1 MQIVLPVSFSYL
13 EMTLLLLLISILAI
27 SFLIGRKYYILKQN
41 SHDRS
46 NSILNNIQDG
56 VYRTDLDGNMI
67 WCSPSAL
74 KILRVNSPEIIKK
87 VNVKDFYVNPEHR
100 NELLTKL
107 QENGQVSNYETLL
120 RRMDGGEI
128 VISCNSTYWYDDNGK
143 IAGIEGVFR
152 DITENKQAKKA
163 LIESEEKYR
172 SLVEGASEAIFSVDS
187 NGIFLYMNNVAAKR
201 LEGNPENFI
210 GKTMW
215 EVFPKHIADSQMI
228 SIGKVFENG
237 IGRSSQ
243 TATIIGGKKYRYS
256 TNLQPIKDSL
266 GEISAVLGVA
276 RDITSLI
283 NTQQDLQNERDFVES
298 LLETA
303 NSLIV
308 CMDKYARI
316 TVFNRE
322 IERLTGYS
330 RDEVIGKSWPEIFLP
345 KDHYHH
351 KIDNFEEWVRKNPS
365 DQLEAQIKT
374 KTGELRTILWSNS
387 TLFHPDSDEFTA
399 ITVGLDITDK
409 KEIEKAQKESEARF
423 KESLKYSQTVL
434 YRLDLKTNTYDYIS
448 DIVYDFI
455 GYTPEEI
462 IKMGAD
468 GVNDLVHPDDKE
480 FQANYRYKLFEIDKG
495 DQSTRYTES
504 RIKAKNGNYIWS
516 GDSHALVRDDN
527 GEPLYII
534 GCARDI
540 TKHKLVEHKLR
551 QSELLNRKTL
561 DSIDEAIHVI
571 NLNMEIVLMNNTFL
585 SWCDKFGM
593 QTDVIGKS
601 IFDLFPFL
609 PKTIK
614 QEYQQVLQTGE
625 TFVTEEKN
633 RIGGKTVI
641 TETRKIPVMDD
652 GTITSLVTIIRDIT
666 FQRQAEAARI
676 ESELRFHEA
685 LENSH
690 DILYRLNLKTNLYDY
705 MSNSVFKLTGYTRDE
720 VLAVKSDGINTITH
734 PDDLK
739 ITENY
744 RKRLIEADQGKEI
757 SHTIEYR
764 IQHKDEHYIW
774 LGDSHTLIRD
784 AEGEPIYIIGVA
796 RDITAQKLSEIRHKA
811 RINLLDNLRKANDI
825 DSCLEYGCRAIL
837 EANLFERAVLTLHNN
852 KKEIV
857 NIGYIGLDDET
868 IKAARNAPPPN
879 DALLA
884 KLTQKQFRISNSYF
898 IPAESGVLYVQTDRF
913 VSQEDFS
920 DLTYSTWSPGD
931 ELFVPI
937 KGDSDKYEGW
947 LSVDTPMNRKR
958 PTLEIITLLEETVDI
973 VTQKIR
979 EINTQNILDEK
990 HNALI
995 ESEEKYRNLIDSS
1008 PDAIVIMKNGK
1019 VAFVN
1024 SMYNKLLGYKLGELG
1039 DELGFGKL
1047 IHKDDLEVVYQR
1059 MKDRKAGKEVPNL

>member
-1 MQIVLPVSFSYL
+1 MLVSL
-13 EMTLLLLLISILAI
+13 ILISAIL
-27 SFLIGRKYYILKQN
+27 FLIGRKYYILKQN
-41 SHDRS
+41 NHDRS
-46 NSILNNIQDG
+46 DSILNNIQDG
-56 VYRTDLDGNMI
+56 VYRTDLDGNML

-74 KILRVNSPEIIKK
+74 RILRVNSPAIIKK
-87 VNVKDFYVNPEHR
+87 VNVKDFYVYPEHR

-107 QENGQVSNYETLL
+107 QENGQISNYETLL
-120 RRMDGGEI
+120 RRMDGSEI
-128 VISCNSTYWYDDNGK
+128 VISCNSSYWYDAKGE

-152 DITENKQAKKA
+152 DITENKQAKKS

-187 NGIFLYMNNVAAKR
+187 NGVFLYMNNVAAKR
-201 LEGNPENFI
+201 FNGNPKNFI

-215 EVFPKHIADSQMI
+215 DIFPKNIADSQMS

-237 IGRSSQ
+237 TGRSSQ
-243 TATIIGGKKYRYS
+243 TITIIGGKKFRYS
-256 TNLQPIKDSL
+256 TNLQPIRDSL
-266 GEISAVLGVA
+266 GKISAVLGVA

-283 NTQQDLQNERDFVES
+283 KTQQDLQNERDFVES

-308 CMDKYARI
+308 CLDKYANI
-316 TVFNRE
+316 TVFNSE

-330 RDEVIGKSWPEIFLP
+330 RNEVIGKSWPDIFLP

-374 KTGELRTILWSNS
+374 KTGEIRTILWSNS
-387 TLFHPDSDEFTA
+387 TLFHAGSDEFTA
-399 ITVGLDITDK
+399 ITVGLDITEK
-409 KEIEKAQKESEARF
+409 KKIEEAQIESETRF
-423 KESLKYSQTVL
+423 KESLKYSQAIL
-434 YRLDLKTNTYDYIS
+434 YRLNLKTNTYDYMS
-448 DIVYDFI
+448 EAVYDI
-455 GYTPEEI
+455 TGYTPEEVI
-462 IKMGAD
+462 AMGAD
-468 GVNDLVHPDDKE
+468 GVNALAHPDDRDIHLS
-480 FQANYRYKLFEIDKG
+480 YRYKLFETDKG
-495 DQSTRYTES
+495 DLATHYFES
-504 RIKAKNGNYIWS
+504 RIKGKDGKYIWS
-516 GDSHALVRDDN
+516 GDSHALVRDEN

-540 TKHKLVEHKLR
+540 TERKQIEQTLR

-571 NLNMEIVLMNNTFL
+571 NTDLEIVLINNTFL
-585 SWCDKFGM
+585 SWCDEFNLE
-593 QTDVIGKS
+593 TDAIGKS
-601 IFDLFPFL
+601 IFDIFPFL
-609 PKTIK
+609 PEGIRE
-614 QEYQQVLQTGE
+614 EYGQVLQTGE
-625 TFVTEEKN
+625 SLLTEDEIY
-633 RIGGKTVI
+633 IGDKKII
-641 TETRKIPVMDD
+641 TETRKIPVMDN
-652 GTITSLVTIIRDIT
+652 GTITSFVTIIRDIT

-676 ESELRFHEA
+676 ESESRFHEA
-685 LENSH
+685 LENSY

-720 VLAVKSDGINTITH
+720 VLAVESDGINTITH

-764 IQHKDEHYIW
+764 IQHKDGHYIW

-811 RINLLDNLRKANDI
+811 RINLLNNLRKANDI
-825 DSCLEYGCRAIL
+825 DSCLEYGCQAIF
-837 EANLFERAVLTLHNN
+837 EANLFERAVLTIHND

-857 NIGYIGLDDET
+857 NIGYIGLDAET

-879 DALLA
+879 DDLLA

-937 KGDSDKYEGW
+937 KGDSDKYKGW

-979 EINTQNILDEK
+979 EINAQNILDEK
-990 HNALI
+990 HNALV

-1019 VAFVN
+1019 VVFVN

-1047 IHKDDLEVVYQR
+1047 IHKDDLEAVY
-1059 MKDRKAGKEVPNL
+1059 